1 MSHAQVGPA
10 FPSGVVNPVDAV
22 VRKAGARLIW
32 FLIILYFF
40 SVLDR
45 VNVGFAALSM
55 NRTLGLTAEMFGFG
69 ATVFLVGYVLLEIP
83 SNVLLVRVGARRWLA
98 RIAVTWGLATAA
110 MALVYSPMSFY
121 VLRFLIGAAEAGC
134 LPGIL
139 FFMTLWFPQSYRG
152 RFNALFLLSIPLS
165 NALSAPISAALLGLD
180 GALGLAGWKWLFLME
195 GVISVALGFVTWRY
209 LDDTPADAPWLT
221 IAERDTL
228 QRQLDRERPTP
239 GPGHR
244 HDALAGL
251 TNPLILALAV
261 AYTGINLQ
269 LNTAA
274 FWLPQIFRSF
284 HLSNWEVALC
294 TTIPFACGAAGM
306 YAWGQHSDRARERVI
321 HVVLAVLLSSA
332 GWAAA
337 AFSTNLYAMTASLS
351 VAAVGF
357 FSAIVVFWTVPP
369 RLLGGASAATGI
381 ALISAMGG
389 LGSAI
394 GAPIVGR
401 LWDSTGKWTASLL
414 TVAGWALLAPV
425 LLLMLRSRIVA
436 GDDPPRHAVPARAA

>member
-1 MSHAQVGPA
+1 MSQTMDGGGAAPELLQP
-10 FPSGVVNPVDAV
+10 VVSKV
-22 VRKAGARLIW
+22 GARLVW
-32 FLIILYFF
+32 FLVVLYFF

-55 NRTLGLTAEMFGFG
+55 NRALGLTAEMFGFG
-69 ATVFLVGYVLLEIP
+69 ATVFLVGYILLEIP

-110 MALVYSPMSFY
+110 MALVYSPVSFY
-121 VLRFLIGAAEAGC
+121 VLRFLVGAAEAGC

-139 FFMTLWFPQSYRG
+139 YFMTLWFPQSYRG
-152 RFNALFLLSIPLS
+152 RFNALFLLSIPLT
-165 NALSAPISAALLGLD
+165 NALSAPISAALLSLD
-180 GALGLAGWKWLFLME
+180 GTFGLAGWKWLFLIE
-195 GVISVALGFVTWRY
+195 GVVSAALGLVTWRY
-209 LDDTPADAPWLT
+209 LDDTPADAAWLT
-221 IAERDTL
+221 PGERETL
-228 QRQLDRERPTP
+228 QRQLDRERPAARP
-239 GPGHR
+239 GQGHGV
-244 HDALAGL
+244 LAGL
-251 TNPLILALAV
+251 TDPLILALAV

-284 HLSNWEVALC
+284 HLSNWGVALC

-306 YAWGQHSDRARERVI
+306 YFWGRHSDRSGERVI

-337 AFSTNLYAMTASLS
+337 AFSTELYAMVASLS

-357 FSAIVVFWTVPP
+357 FAALVVFWTVPP

-401 LWDSTGKWTASLL
+401 LRDSTGQWTGSLL
-414 TVAGWALLAPV
+414 VVASWALLAPV
-425 LLLMLRSRIVA
+425 LLLVLRSRIARGEPA
-436 GDDPPRHAVPARAA
+436 GAAAVGKV